1 MYANIFICN
10 SDLIYNTFNTVEHF
24 AAPVVAGTVE
34 DPKNI
39 AGTRGATGEQV
50 DVRRH

>member
-1 MYANIFICN
+1 MQIFLFVI
-10 SDLIYNTFNTVEHF
+10 LILFIILLILLSIF